1 MEFNFH
7 NSCGLRYEAEEVRRC
22 IKAKRLQSDQV
33 SHNESLTIAKIQDEM
48 RQQIGVTFP
57 EDLGITHN

>member
-22 IKAKRLQSDQV
+22 IKAKRLQSDQI

-48 RQQIGVTFP
+48 RQQIGVQFP
-57 EDLGITHN
+57 EDLALKQN